1 MARKL
6 PWVVND
12 APAAKRSRPDPPAH
26 PKPTSHNPA
35 DEDRVLLPPNRGRAH
50 EADTQRGS
58 RLRTP
63 STSPVRSPVRAP
75 PPSVELMRKG
85 YDDDDVYIMVEDEF
99 QSLAQSY
106 TAHLHE
112 AEYLRVKREARSKRK
127 ELPEPTSPMSKE
139 AKRRLQSAAL
149 QKKQA
154 EVLDQTAGKSPT
166 EQDEDRTADLFSG
179 TSLAPLMAQSSQ
191 QKRSLVGLE
200 RVQSTTRAGLGYS
213 RPRPPRSSI
222 HDIDGAMPEDDH
234 VDDDDDDEIPDKDDN
249 VLDKKKSN
257 GKSIKLKD
265 QGFGSNFM
273 AKRKREREKEKEK
286 EKEKRSRLDDV
297 PMFSI

>member
-6 PWVVND
+6 PWAVNN
-12 APAAKRSRPDPPAH
+12 APAAKRSRPDPPAR
-26 PKPTSHNPA
+26 PKPTSHNPV
-35 DEDRVLLPPNRGRAH
+35 DEDLPRNRGRAD
-50 EADTQRGS
+50 ESETPKGT

-63 STSPVRSPVRAP
+63 STSPVRSPVKAP
-75 PPSVELMRKG
+75 PPSVELMRSG

-112 AEYLRVKREARSKRK
+112 AEYLRIKREARSKRK
-127 ELPEPTSPMSKE
+127 ALPEPTSPMSKE

-149 QKKQA
+149 QRKQN
-154 EVLDQTAGKSPT
+154 EVLDQAVGKTPT

-179 TSLAPLMAQSSQ
+179 TSLASLMAQSSQ

-200 RVQSTTRAGLGYS
+200 RVQSSTRAGLGYS

-222 HDIDGAMPEDDH
+222 HDIDGDVPEDGHLNHDR
-234 VDDDDDDEIPDKDDN
+234 IPDEDDN

-257 GKSIKLKD
+257 DKSVKPKD
-265 QGFGSNFM
+265 QGFGTNFM

-286 EKEKRSRLDDV
+286 EHEKRSRLDDV